1 MRSSRTTASFCSR
14 RQDEGTLALPGVT
27 ASAQD
32 HDESPARGNKRSSP
46 TETLAVGHVTVLWGG
61 DDLIGRMKELAKTQT
76 IHRPPTAERIAQ
88 ELVETIRE
96 QRNGRLDPEG
106 KRPGQHAHQSAPGP
120 PEARISTGQSTESNR
135 HGNPAGGTPLGR
147 MGAGVKSDTILLI
160 VQFATN
166 LAKLQQ

>member
-76 IHRPPTAERIAQ
+76 IHRPPTAERIA
-88 ELVETIRE
+88 LIGAAGMFL
-96 QRNGRLDPEG
+96 NIMNIFIALLNILSLDF
-106 KRPGQHAHQSAPGP
+106 
-120 PEARISTGQSTESNR
+120 TGS
-135 HGNPAGGTPLGR
+135 GD
-147 MGAGVKSDTILLI
+147 K
-160 VQFATN
+160 
-166 LAKLQQ
+166 

>member
-88 ELVETIRE
+88 ELVETIRNNVTVDWTLRE
-96 QRNGRLDPEG
+96 SVRANMRIKVRQVLRKHGYPPDKAQKATDTVIQQAELLSEEW
-106 KRPGQHAHQSAPGP
+106 AP
-120 PEARISTGQSTESNR
+120 
-135 HGNPAGGTPLGR
+135 
-147 MGAGVKSDTILLI
+147 V
-160 VQFATN
+160 
-166 LAKLQQ
+166 